1 MKHCIWKGSEFWAC
15 TMQNNF
21 KLLEHFSFFF
31 FLTHI
36 SFWKQIKKHSII
48 VGKLMNDLKIEP
60 YVKQKEENN

>member
-1 MKHCIWKGSEFWAC
+1 MHYAEQFQITGALQF
-15 TMQNNF
+15 
-21 KLLEHFSFFF
+21 LF